1 MMPSFSPEL
10 ISTMRAALDD
20 AMTHIP
26 VDQATSG
33 IKIRLAEIILLPR
46 GRPVMSCC
54 TRRRSAKFRRC
65 SHCSHRCKN
74 LIGAGSTRRSEHQV
88 EIAITT
94 DARHPA
100 QRCRDAIGST
110 GRARCLAGSAL
121 LCHTG
126 DQCVA

>member
-20 AMTHIP
+20 VMTHIP

-65 SHCSHRCKN
+65 SHCSH
-74 LIGAGSTRRSEHQV
+74 
-88 EIAITT
+88 
-94 DARHPA
+94 
-100 QRCRDAIGST
+100 
-110 GRARCLAGSAL
+110 
-121 LCHTG
+121 
-126 DQCVA
+126 

>member
-20 AMTHIP
+20 VMTHIP

-74 LIGAGSTRRSEHQV
+74 LIGAGSTPEN
-88 EIAITT
+88 
-94 DARHPA
+94 
-100 QRCRDAIGST
+100 
-110 GRARCLAGSAL
+110 GRAQMKNNGASDSVSSEPGELAAGTHPSAGL
-121 LCHTG
+121 WHDRTPPTSP
-126 DQCVA
+126 